1 VVENHNNNNNNNN
14 KNHGTKKSNRSIINR
29 SSSPS
34 SSAANNN
41 NTAAVSTVTSASLDT
56 SQMTTA
62 SLPHPATAVRPRS
75 ASSPGRGAVVSTTG
89 GTATATATAATT
101 GAGTS
106 VTVHKTTP
114 SLSQYSTNVPI
125 TKHYEINSQILA
137 AFESSYDARRYH
149 VAYAIG
155 MQFVETAL
163 LEIPKH
169 GYFYSPRHE
178 RERMQSSLDAVRVAT
193 LLQDIQQQAWSAE
206 SQEDGRAGGFRLHE
220 YEKMQKLKAL
230 AVEQVERASED
241 QYEAQRAK
249 AEREIR
255 SPNKS
260 TTLAAPSFSSPS
272 RQQQQQPLRQP
283 LSSSSS
289 SAIYNNEKAADGSN
303 FKNKTRVF
311 RNLFGRRGGNN
322 NNNKNDS
329 KYKSG
334 SSNNVSSDTAMSS
347 SNKSSDNDSADSWI
361 VLDGWIG
368 CPESLTNV
376 LCPQTTS
383 HTPLPQPATTS
394 SPTQVV
400 LPLPPPPSMVSLLP
414 PPQPPPPPLSS
425 LRPFSEEVEEK
436 VPTIRKQ
443 QQELSPNIRKKDIV
457 KKTKKSSMKAPPPEQ
472 QQQRE
477 SALSTMPTLAVTMPL
492 EQRSRTAPPGGGLAR
507 KPTSTTTLPQ
517 APPPP
522 LPLPQPPLQRQDF
535 RETTT
540 TTTTMDHHRKD
551 DDPYQQQQDQEHQNQ
566 QILLSRDWQ
575 LVNGEG
581 AIPLTQH
588 LRQHSAD
595 EILLER
601 ALYLSGLEIAPAP
614 PPPPPPATL
623 RAKTMAAAGAPYSPQ
638 QQQQHHHHPPYY
650 GSIPEED
657 EIMTGGDVLA
667 VTSPVMVDGTKMM
680 TNKRLELAT
689 LKQLYHEDF
698 DQLRRE
704 GRIQV
709 AFADTFQGRLTESTN
724 GCTVIAP
731 LLCMHHLLEDDD
743 HYGGG
748 GYGGS
753 SGGGDGDVRIIPDP
767 GLPDNGIIQVIDKE
781 TPVILNELR
790 TSLGLSEQAFLIP
803 ADVHDYLIENGQL
816 HQSQFV
822 NVVGGNILDEAH
834 LQNLFQALEEDNVP
848 VQQPVNSSNGDCRQG
863 NKLAATL
870 FFHEHV
876 VAILKLRREPPAN
889 NSSLLSSAPMQNLL
903 SPHAPPHSPAT
914 ISSRPDNKGSRSSEF
929 WYDLIDSL
937 PLKETLTRV
946 DESDVDFSRRL
957 GLSDSDEEL
966 SQAFLP
972 MTARIRCLDAESMR
986 MCIRWYACSKFTPE
1000 NCQFIDTYEWDDAQ
1014 SDFDPRVFQ
1023 AFIWG
1028 SA

>member
-1 VVENHNNNNNNNN
+1 V
-14 KNHGTKKSNRSIINR
+14 
-29 SSSPS
+29 
-34 SSAANNN
+34 
-41 NTAAVSTVTSASLDT
+41 L
-56 SQMTTA
+56 
-62 SLPHPATAVRPRS
+62 
-75 ASSPGRGAVVSTTG
+75 
-89 GTATATATAATT
+89 
-101 GAGTS
+101 
-106 VTVHKTTP
+106 VHKTTP
-114 SLSQYSTNVPI
+114 SLSQYATNVSI

-155 MQFVETAL
+155 RQFVETAL

-169 GYFYSPRHE
+169 GYFYAPRHE

-193 LLQDIQQQAWSAE
+193 MLQEMQQQAWGSSSSSNNSSE
-206 SQEDGRAGGFRLHE
+206 GGGEIRLQE

-241 QYEAQRAK
+241 QYEAQRAQ

-255 SPNKS
+255 NSTSPSKS
-260 TTLAAPSFSSPS
+260 TPSSLSSPS
-272 RQQQQQPLRQP
+272 RQQQQQPQQQP
-283 LSSSSS
+283 WSQQKSYSGIYSSSNETSASIGSRKGSS
-289 SAIYNNEKAADGSN
+289 SNNNKASRGTTS
-303 FKNKTRVF
+303 F
-311 RNLFGRRGGNN
+311 RNIFGRRGKSKKISKSVNEHTAMSNSSSNHNN
-322 NNNKNDS
+322 NNNTTS
-329 KYKSG
+329 ATT
-334 SSNNVSSDTAMSS
+334 SDT
-347 SNKSSDNDSADSWI
+347 DSADSWI

-368 CPESLTNV
+368 GCPESFTNV
-376 LCPQTTS
+376 LCPHGGNNQQ
-383 HTPLPQPATTS
+383 PLIP

-400 LPLPPPPSMVSLLP
+400 LPPLPPPPP
-414 PPQPPPPPLSS
+414 PPGGASPSPPSAS
-425 LRPFSEEVEEK
+425 
-436 VPTIRKQ
+436 PTRKD
-443 QQELSPNIRKKDIV
+443 RKDKV
-457 KKTKKSSMKAPPPEQ
+457 KKTNSNTVTSSTAFEQ
-472 QQQRE
+472 QQHQQQRE
-477 SALSTMPTLAVTMPL
+477 SALSAMPTLAVAMPV
-492 EQRSRTAPPGGGLAR
+492 EQRSRTAPPGGRTR
-507 KPTSTTTLPQ
+507 KQPHPQ
-517 APPPP
+517 HSLLPPP
-522 LPLPQPPLQRQDF
+522 LPPPPLQRQELYDVTTEY
-535 RETTT
+535 RET
-540 TTTTMDHHRKD
+540 MDDHHHCNN
-551 DDPYQQQQDQEHQNQ
+551 DPYQYQQQHQDQNP
-566 QILLSRDWQ
+566 QILSRDWQ
-575 LVNGEG
+575 VVNGEG
-581 AIPLTQH
+581 AIPLTPH
-588 LRQHSAD
+588 VRQHSAD

-614 PPPPPPATL
+614 PPPPL
-623 RAKTMAAAGAPYSPQ
+623 AKIMSAGGAPYMGVSQQHLQ
-638 QQQQHHHHPPYY
+638 QQQQY
-650 GSIPEED
+650 GAIPED
-657 EIMTGGDVLA
+657 EIMTDGVVATTSLA
-667 VTSPVMVDGTKMM
+667 AVDGGADSISMKMI
-680 TNKRLELAT
+680 NKRLELAT

-704 GRIQV
+704 GRIRV

-743 HYGGG
+743 GVRGGV
-748 GYGGS
+748 
-753 SGGGDGDVRIIPDP
+753 GGGDGDDDDVMMMIPDP
-767 GLPDNGIIQVIDKE
+767 GLPDNGIVQVIDKE
-781 TPVILNELR
+781 TPAILNELR

-822 NVVGGNILDEAH
+822 NVVGGNILDEDH
-834 LQNLFQALEEDNVP
+834 LQNLFQALEEDNVA
-848 VQQPVNSSNGDCRQG
+848 VQPNVNITGGRQG
-863 NKLAATL
+863 KLAATL

-876 VAILKLRREPPAN
+876 VAILKLRREPASN
-889 NSSLLSSAPMQNLL
+889 DSLSSSPEPKLL
-903 SPHAPPHSPAT
+903 SPHSPARMST
-914 ISSRPDNKGSRSSEF
+914 RPGDKGNRSSEF